1 MKARTLVG
9 ANFRNLAVM
18 VAGGAT
24 FAVMLA
30 AGVVAKFGDA
40 VSAEASGVAAT
51 ADDAMPSTVED
62 YSYPG
67 AAQVLAERGIKLHR
81 GDGHIML
88 ADCGADPN
96 NPPPDLILVQS
107 YNLNVPGNPNYCFKA
122 TGSSGYLELEI
133 AQAYFVRGEN
143 GRTISA
149 KVETKDEP
157 TVIDVER
164 VDPGEW
170 QPVGESQSRGEATIL
185 ELRFP
190 YQS

>member
-1 MKARTLVG
+1 MHAT
-9 ANFRNLAVM
+9 FRNLAVL

-24 FAVMLA
+24 FAVMLT
-30 AGVVAKFGDA
+30 AGAVMKFGGA
-40 VSAEASGVAAT
+40 QSAEANGAA
-51 ADDAMPSTVED
+51 AAVDDTIPSAVED

-88 ADCGADPN
+88 TDCGADPN
-96 NPPPDLILVQS
+96 RPPLDLILVQS

-133 AQAYFVRGEN
+133 SQAYFVRGEN
-143 GRTISA
+143 NRTISA

-157 TVIDVER
+157 TVVDVER

-170 QPVGESQSRGEATIL
+170 QPVGESQLRGEATIL